1 MGYPINA
8 ARYAAGAPVDNPLFT
23 DIIAQLGVLTGQ
35 ESGAA
40 NACDAPPIP
49 NGSFEI
55 DPDTTVQPTG
65 WTFEPA
71 TGGSGQ
77 VTKNDS
83 SHGQKSYRVIDPGGA
98 GNGGGTLSLTG
109 YLPCGISQSFTL
121 LFDTKA
127 TLPGIRVK
135 VLLRWFDGTKAK
147 IGTDITAMDINGTY
161 PSTWTTRS
169 VALAPVTA
177 PSPARFFQIVFVL
190 GDTSVDPGASAY
202 IYLDNVV
209 LLPHRLF
216 TGYSVFT
223 SSGHWTV
230 PVGVTIVKFRMV
242 GGGGGGGGNYKTTPG
257 GGGGYVEGF
266 TTVTPGAVLAYSVG
280 AGGYKSDG
288 GSTTFGGVSALGGQE
303 GGYGGKGGQGSGPY
317 SLILGGMDGG
327 DSLQNGG
334 QCGMGYYGNVGRGG
348 PATTTWSHGIQGI
361 LIIEY

>member
-55 DPDTTVQPTG
+55 DPDTTVQPTR
-65 WTFEPA
+65 WTFAPA

-77 VTKNDS
+77 VTTNDS
-83 SHGQKSYRVIDPGGA
+83 SHGQKSYRVIHPGGA
-98 GNGGGTLSLTG
+98 GNGGGTLTLTD

-127 TLPGIRVK
+127 TLPDIETK
-135 VLLRWFDGTKAK
+135 VLLRWLDGTKAK
-147 IGTDITAMDINGTY
+147 IGEDITMLDINGTY

-169 VALAPVTA
+169 VALTPVTA
-177 PSPARFFQIVFVL
+177 PSPARFFRIAFVL
-190 GDTSVDPGASAY
+190 GDTSVDPGASTY

-209 LLPHRLF
+209 LLPQRLF
-216 TGYSVFT
+216 TRYAVFT
-223 SSGHWTV
+223 TTGTWTV
-230 PVGVTIVKFRMV
+230 PVGVNFVKFRMV
-242 GGGGGGGGNYKTTPG
+242 GGGGGGGGNGNRTPG

-266 TTVTPGAVLAYSVG
+266 TSVTPGAVLAYTVG

-288 GSTTFGGVSALGGQE
+288 GASAFGGVMALGGQE
-303 GGYGGKGGQGSGPY
+303 GGYGAAGGNGYGPSSLVLSGM
-317 SLILGGMDGG
+317 SGLQ
-327 DSLQNGG
+327 SLQLGG
-334 QCGMGYYGNVGRGG
+334 QCGMGFFGGFGRGG
-348 PATTTWSHGIQGI
+348 VYTDTWSHGIPGI
-361 LIIEY
+361 VIIEY